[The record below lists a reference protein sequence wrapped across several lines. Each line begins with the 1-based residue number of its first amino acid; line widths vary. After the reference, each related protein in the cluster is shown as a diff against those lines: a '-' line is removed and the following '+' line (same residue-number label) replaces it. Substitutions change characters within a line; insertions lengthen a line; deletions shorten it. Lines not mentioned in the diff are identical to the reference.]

1 MKIIDSSVEI
11 LDQKPGELGV
21 YQMIELAGRTAYK
34 SEDKI
39 TETSAEEFVKR
50 MKNLGHGSPLE
61 HGTVYLTI
69 PKTDF
74 NRIVDEHDFNFF
86 DCPFIYWGETKLDD
100 KNVYITTDY
109 RTLYRLHYED
119 LLPFITE
126 PTDRHVKRITVKFI
140 CDRGVS
146 HEFVRHRSFS
156 FLQESTRYCNYS
168 KDKFGK
174 EITFIRPQKEL
185 DDETRPVFEFGLR
198 VAEQTYFDLL
208 DYGWK
213 PEQARAILPNALKTE
228 LIMTGTTPQWVEFF
242 KLRTAVNAHPDAR
255 KLATDLLAQFIDR
268 GYIKQEELLS
278 NNQDKKEDIW
288 LKI

>member
-278 NNQDKKEDIW
+278 NN
-288 LKI
+288 

>member
-126 PTDRHVKRITVKFI
+126 PTDRHVKRITVKFV

-228 LIMTGTTPQWVEFF
+228 LIMTGTTQQWVEFF

-278 NNQDKKEDIW
+278 NN
-288 LKI
+288 

>member
-74 NRIVDEHDFNFF
+74 NSIVDEHDFNFF

-255 KLATDLLAQFIDR
+255 KLATDLLAQFINR

>member
-11 LDQKPGELGV
+11 LDQKPGELGI

-34 SEDKI
+34 SENKI

-119 LLPFITE
+119 LLQFITE
-126 PTDRHVKRITVKFI
+126 PTDRHIKRITVKFV

-174 EITFIRPQKEL
+174 EITFIRQQKEL
-185 DDETRPVFEFGLR
+185 DDETGPVLGFGLR

-213 PEQARAILPNALKTE
+213 PEDARAVLPNALKTE
-228 LIMTGTTPQWVEFF
+228 LIMTGTVPQWKEFF

-278 NNQDKKEDIW
+278 NN
-288 LKI
+288 

>member
-86 DCPFIYWGETKLDD
+86 DCPFIYWGETKLND

-126 PTDRHVKRITVKFI
+126 PTDRHVKRITVKFV

-278 NNQDKKEDIW
+278 NN
-288 LKI
+288 

>member
-74 NRIVDEHDFNFF
+74 NSIVDEHDFNFF

-213 PEQARAILPNALKTE
+213 PEQARAILPNALKTD

-255 KLATDLLAQFIDR
+255 KLATDLLAQFINR

-278 NNQDKKEDIW
+278 NN
-288 LKI
+288 

>member
-74 NRIVDEHDFNFF
+74 NSIVDEHDFNFF

-255 KLATDLLAQFIDR
+255 KLATDLLAQFINR

-278 NNQDKKEDIW
+278 NN
-288 LKI
+288 

>member
-228 LIMTGTTPQWVEFF
+228 LIMTGTIPQWVEFF

-278 NNQDKKEDIW
+278 NN
-288 LKI
+288 